1 MTDGKVF
8 LDANILVYAHDV
20 SAGSKYAI
28 AREVVTRLWEQ
39 GCGVLSTQVLQE
51 FYLIVTQKLP
61 RPIEMSA
68 AEKVIG
74 DLLNWEVV
82 VNDGQ
87 SILGAIQLQKRYK
100 FSFWDSLI
108 VHAALQAGTETLL
121 SEDLSAGQKIRGTT
135 IENPFLRSR

>member
-20 SAGSKYAI
+20 SAGTKHAV
-28 AREVVTRLWEQ
+28 AREVMARLWER
-39 GCGVLSTQVLQE
+39 GGGVLSTQVLQE
-51 FYLIVTQKLP
+51 FYVFVTQKLP
-61 RPIEMSA
+61 RPIEVSV

-87 SILGAIQLQKRYK
+87 SILGAIQLQKRYRY
-100 FSFWDSLI
+100 SFWDSLI
-108 VHAALQAGTETLL
+108 LHAALQGRAETLL

-135 IENPFLRSR
+135 IENPFL

>member
-1 MTDGKVF
+1 MIDGKVF

-20 SAGSKYAI
+20 SAGTKHAV
-28 AREVVTRLWEQ
+28 AREVVTGLWER
-39 GCGVLSTQVLQE
+39 GGGVLSTQVLQE
-51 FYLIVTQKLP
+51 FYVIVTQKLP
-61 RPIEMSA
+61 QPIEVSE

-87 SILGAIQLQKRYK
+87 SILGAIQLQKRFK

-108 VHAALQAGTETLL
+108 IHAALQVGAETLM
-121 SEDLSAGQKIRGTT
+121 SEDLSSGQRIRGTT
-135 IENPFLRSR
+135 IENPFL